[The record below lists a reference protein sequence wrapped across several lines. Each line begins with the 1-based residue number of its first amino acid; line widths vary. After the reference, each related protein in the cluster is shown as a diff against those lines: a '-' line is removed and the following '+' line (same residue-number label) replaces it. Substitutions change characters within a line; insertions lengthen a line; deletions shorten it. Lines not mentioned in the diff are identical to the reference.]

1 MPIYPP
7 MGILRVQEILTQDE
21 VETLYYTSSD
31 REEWIK
37 WLYKKGY
44 RLVKLEEEE
53 DERKTEA
60 DVD

>member
-1 MPIYPP
+1 
-7 MGILRVQEILTQDE
+7 MGIFRVQEILTQDE